1 MIKNSDQDAHLRH
14 ITHLSLIV
22 LPVLSPWSV
31 SIVFRIHNVTFDVPL
46 TIFSSLYS
54 YGAYFHRNSEVN
66 LEMGRNET
74 TKIRTGEVNFLF
86 LRSIFQ
92 RRKRDNRWNVN

>member
-22 LPVLSPWSV
+22 LPVLSPWSIN
-31 SIVFRIHNVTFDVPL
+31 IVFRIHNVTFDVPL

-74 TKIRTGEVNFLF
+74 TNKN
-86 LRSIFQ
+86 
-92 RRKRDNRWNVN
+92 W